1 MSKTNI
7 YYVTFKGVARNA
19 KGQSFASIEDTIV
32 YAENIEDAIKTLKD
46 FWKNAK
52 SDPFWT
58 KSMKESEESYEIL
71 KIEKGDFYAL

>member
-7 YYVTFKGVARNA
+7 YYVTFKGVTRNA
-19 KGQSFASIEDTIV
+19 KGQSFASIENTIV

-52 SDPFWT
+52 SDPLWT

-71 KIEKGDFYAL
+71 KIEKGDVYAL

>member
-7 YYVTFKGVARNA
+7 YYVTFKGVTRNTN
-19 KGQSFASIEDTIV
+19 GQSFASIENTIV

-46 FWKNAK
+46 FWKDAK

-58 KSMKESEESYEIL
+58 KSMKEPEESYEIL
-71 KIEKGDFYAL
+71 KIEKGDFYDV